1 LDGAAYALALLFG
14 PKGFLGLS
22 PPLLQA
28 VAGGRRLLGEPRPER
43 AALVAL
49 AAAGVGTWLLYAATS
64 NNQSG
69 SCLSIRWLVPL
80 LAPGFAALMVL
91 VRDVPATRG
100 PLAVLIAGGLALAP
114 ELIAG
119 GPWDEEVRSWPVIP
133 ATVGVW
139 LLVTV
144 RGSKLAP

>member
-1 LDGAAYALALLFG
+1 
-14 PKGFLGLS
+14 
-22 PPLLQA
+22 
-28 VAGGRRLLGEPRPER
+28 
-43 AALVAL
+43 
-49 AAAGVGTWLLYAATS
+49 
-64 NNQSG
+64 
-69 SCLSIRWLVPL
+69 
-80 LAPGFAALMVL
+80 
-91 VRDVPATRG
+91 VPATRG